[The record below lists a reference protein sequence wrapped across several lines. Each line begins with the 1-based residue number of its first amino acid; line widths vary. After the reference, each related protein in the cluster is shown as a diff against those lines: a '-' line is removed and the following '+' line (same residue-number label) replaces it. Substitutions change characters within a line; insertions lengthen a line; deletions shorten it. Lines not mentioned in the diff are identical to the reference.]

1 MSTGVALL
9 LASALLALGL
19 LTPRD
24 EPPADPPATA
34 ATSAPPMPPMPA
46 TPPADETA
54 RTLLDAVLADAAR
67 RGDAAAQL
75 VAFEAVTW
83 PDGSLG
89 CPQPDRVYTQAL
101 VPGYRIVV
109 RAGDAEHHYHAS
121 RRGQWVWCPQARRG
135 KPAGSAA

>member
-1 MSTGVALL
+1 MSAGVALL
-9 LASALLALGL
+9 IASALLALGL
-19 LTPRD
+19 MTSRD
-24 EPPADPPATA
+24 EPAADPPSSV
-34 ATSAPPMPPMPA
+34 TSPAPAMPSPPA
-46 TPPADETA
+46 TPPADDAA

-67 RGDAAAQL
+67 RGGAAAQL
-75 VAFEAVTW
+75 VAFEPVTW

-121 RRGQWVWCPQARRG
+121 RRGQWVWCPGARRG
-135 KPAGSAA
+135 KPAGSAT